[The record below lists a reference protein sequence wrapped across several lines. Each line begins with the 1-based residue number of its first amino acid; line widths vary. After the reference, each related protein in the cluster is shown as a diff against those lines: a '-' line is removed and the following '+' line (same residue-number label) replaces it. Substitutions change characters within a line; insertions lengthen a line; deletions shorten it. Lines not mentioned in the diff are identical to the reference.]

1 MALLDHLVVK
11 GVKFPPGVLLIT
23 CATWIL
29 PRYAFTV
36 ELLRPFL
43 LIAHVVKALAVPKST
58 GRLLLMFIELQNA
71 LYKFHA
77 EQCLAQVCW
86 VPEYIISLSKSWLI
100 ELVSLLSR
108 LLVFRT
114 FLIDGFC
121 T

>member
-1 MALLDHLVVK
+1 MDTSEV
-11 GVKFPPGVLLIT
+11 
-23 CATWIL
+23 
-29 PRYAFTV
+29 PRYAFTE

-58 GRLLLMFIELQNA
+58 GRLLLMFKELQNV

-86 VPEYIISLSKSWLI
+86 VPEYRISFSKSWLI
-100 ELVSLLSR
+100 ELVSLLRR
-108 LLVFRT
+108 LLVFSI
-114 FLIDGFC
+114 FLTVGFC